1 MRDTRSR
8 TTPVR
13 RTLMRAG
20 GVLAAVALAAACA
33 PPGGGGSDE
42 TEAPADDA
50 PAAEVPTELTDEPVT
65 LDLYLES
72 GFTEAWDALQEE
84 FTNQYPNV
92 TFNVRADS
100 FQNLAQNAVR
110 IINAP
115 DAPDL
120 IRFPTVASA
129 AKDGLL
135 ANLDPYAE
143 AYGWNDWPQG
153 TLNQVRVDEDGARGS
168 GSLYALGV
176 GYNTTGLYYNKAK
189 AEELGLT
196 MPPATIDEL
205 EAMMATAAEAGE
217 VPMMVGNADFTVA
230 FPYQM
235 VQNQQS
241 GLDALKEW
249 IYVAPEATFELDSS
263 VAAAETIQE
272 WAGAGYFPD
281 DLNAIDYATMVGRF
295 TGGEGLFMPNGDW
308 EAGGLTANAPGEF
321 GFMLFPTVEE
331 GDPHVAMAAPAT
343 YVVPET
349 AADKD
354 AIAYFLDWIHTDE
367 TARQIVLDVTGSTPG
382 GPADLPAPTA
392 PEGSVIEETLAAA
405 AQLAEDD
412 GAIDFIGNATTGI
425 LTSTIG
431 PNLQL
436 LVTDRMT
443 PEDFA
448 SSVQAAYETELGR

>member
-8 TTPVR
+8 TTTR
-13 RTLMRAG
+13 RALTRAG
-20 GVLAAVALAAACA
+20 ALLAVAALAACA
-33 PPGGGGSDE
+33 PPGGDAPEPSETGG
-42 TEAPADDA
+42 DDA
-50 PAAEVPTELTDEPVT
+50 PAVSTELTTEDVVLE
-65 LDLYLES
+65 LYLES
-72 GFTEAWDALQEE
+72 GFTEAWDALQQE
-84 FTNQYPNV
+84 FTSQHPNV

-110 IINAP
+110 IIGAP

-153 TLNQVRVDEDGARGS
+153 TLNQVRVDDEGARGS

-176 GYNTTGLYYNKAK
+176 GYNTTGLYYNKAL

-196 MPPATIDEL
+196 MPPTSIADL
-205 EAMMATAAEAGE
+205 EDMMATAEAAGE

-241 GLDALKEW
+241 GLDELKDW
-249 IYVAPEATFELDSS
+249 IYVTPEATFDIESS
-263 VAAAETIQE
+263 VTAAETIQE

-295 TGGEGLFMPNGDW
+295 SEGEGLFMPNGDW
-308 EAGGLTANAPGEF
+308 EAGGLTANKPGEF
-321 GFMLFPTVEE
+321 GFVLFPGAEE
-331 GDPHVAMAAPAT
+331 GAPHVAMAAPAT

-349 AADKD
+349 ATNKD
-354 AIAYFLDWIHTDE
+354 TVAFFLDWIHTDE
-367 TARQIVLDVTGSTPG
+367 AARQIVLDVTGSTPG
-382 GPADLPAPTA
+382 GPADLPAPVA

-405 AQLAEDD
+405 ARLAEDD

>member
-1 MRDTRSR
+1 
-8 TTPVR
+8 
-13 RTLMRAG
+13 MRAG
-20 GVLAAVALAAACA
+20 GVLAAVALVAACA
-33 PPGGGGSDE
+33 PPGGSQEPDADE
-42 TEAPADDA
+42 PTTEESAAP
-50 PAAEVPTELTDEPVT
+50 EVPTELTDEPVE

-72 GFTEAWDALQEE
+72 GFTEAWDALQSE
-84 FTNQYPNV
+84 FTEQHPNV

-153 TLNQVRVDEDGARGS
+153 TLNQVRVTDEGARGS

-176 GYNTTGLYYNKAK
+176 GYNTTGLYYNKAM

-196 MPPATIDEL
+196 MPPATIEDL
-205 EAMMATAAEAGE
+205 EAMMDTAVAAGE
-217 VPMMVGNADFTVA
+217 LPMMVGNADFNIA

-235 VQNQQS
+235 VQNQQP
-241 GLDALKEW
+241 GLDELKDW
-249 IYVAPEATFELDSS
+249 IYVAPDATFDLESS
-263 VAAAETIQE
+263 VTAAETIQE
-272 WAGAGYFPD
+272 WAAAGYFPED
-281 DLNAIDYATMVGRF
+281 TNAIDYATMVGSF
-295 TGGEGLFMPNGDW
+295 AGGEGLFMPNGDW

-321 GFMLFPTVEE
+321 GFELFPPAEE
-331 GDPHVAMAAPAT
+331 GAPHVAMAAPAT

-349 AADKD
+349 AEDKD
-354 AIAYFLDWIHTDE
+354 EIAYFLDWIHTDE

-382 GPADLPAPTA
+382 GPADLPAPEA

-405 AQLAEDD
+405 ATLAEDD

-443 PEDFA
+443 PEEFA
-448 SSVQAAYETELGR
+448 TAVQEAYETELGR